1 MASTDTRT
9 NILSLGKRV
18 RAASTLE
25 LFALPRCLEHA
36 RARARARARSRY
48 RQVIPEARRGKRSK
62 EARLRRAE

>member
-1 MASTDTRT
+1 MASTDART

-36 RARARARARSRY
+36 RARARY
-48 RQVIPEARRGKRSK
+48 RQVIPEMSV
-62 EARLRRAE
+62 EAREG